1 MPIALRRRLFW
12 RSPRRAFDAS
22 GRFRASR
29 CVVAALQADRA
40 VLLDPDVGAYF
51 GLDAVGSRIWALLD
65 EPRSAAE
72 LAELLEAEYDAPPV
86 RLRADTEALL
96 AALLNANLVEAV

>member
-29 CVVAALQADRA
+29 CVVSALHADRA
-40 VLLDPDVGAYF
+40 VLLDPEGGAYF
-51 GLDAVGSRIWALLD
+51 GLDAVGSRVWSLLD
-65 EPRSAAE
+65 EPRSVAE
-72 LAELLEAEYDAPPV
+72 LADLLEAEYDAPPE

-96 AALLNANLVEAV
+96 ASLLTANLVEAV